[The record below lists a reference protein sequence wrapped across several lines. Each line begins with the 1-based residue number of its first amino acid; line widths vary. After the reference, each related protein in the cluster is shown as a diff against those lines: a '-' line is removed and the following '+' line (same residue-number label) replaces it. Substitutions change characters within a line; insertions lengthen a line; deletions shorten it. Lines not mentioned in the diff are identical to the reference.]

1 MAPSL
6 LDVPTINWANFVG
19 VKSVQFIK
27 LDHVQKGQTIESIN
41 WDLEKTFSETEK
53 EFATDL
59 QLFMTG

>member
-19 VKSVQFIK
+19 VKIVQFIK